1 MALNLIQNAGVGIGT
16 VSIKFGRTIKIS
28 SITNQNI
35 VVRTTSATPTT
46 LTDPFKA
53 IDTLADY
60 NQISRTLKLI
70 WNVQL
75 TPSTEYEI
83 VLKNFFDAVNEPI
96 TEEKIVF
103 TTLDA
108 NETAATP
115 AFNSVN
121 EPTVEEILIED
132 KSIRVDAFSSVQIL
146 AKNPNFYISSIDP
159 PNGEFYLEND
169 YNNGRVTIRFNDRPA
184 FNFLNK
190 QYFKAQ
196 RKAIQRQPSRWENLT
211 TTISMHAW
219 KSEVYIDFPS
229 IDEATPSYYTDSKNY
244 FETGYKYRII
254 VSKDIGA

>member
-60 NQISRTLKLI
+60 NQITRTLKLI

-83 VLKNFFDAVNEPI
+83 VLKNFFDAANEPI

-169 YNNGRVTIRFNDRPA
+169 YNNGRVTIKFNDRPA
-184 FNFLNK
+184 FNFLNR

-219 KSEVYIDFPS
+219 KPEVYIDFPS